1 MMQSKYSRISTS
13 RLSSNNNKKKKIL
26 FVDDE
31 PDMTAM
37 LKMALESVGFT
48 VDIFND
54 PVPALKSFKPNLYD
68 LVILDVKMQKMDG
81 FELYNQLK
89 QVDSDIK
96 VCFLTASS
104 EMYREELK
112 KERHCELSKD
122 LFLQMPLPINRI
134 IEEINRRVNSS
145 P

>member
-1 MMQSKYSRISTS
+1 MP
-13 RLSSNNNKKKKIL
+13 
-26 FVDDE
+26 E
-31 PDMTAM
+31 TA
-37 LKMALESVGFT
+37 A
-48 VDIFND
+48 DIFND

-89 QVDSDIK
+89 QVHSDIK

-104 EMYREELK
+104 EIYREELK
-112 KERHCELSKD
+112 KEKHCELSED
-122 LFLQMPLPINRI
+122 LFLQIPLPINRI

>member
-1 MMQSKYSRISTS
+1 
-13 RLSSNNNKKKKIL
+13 
-26 FVDDE
+26 
-31 PDMTAM
+31 M
-37 LKMALESVGFT
+37 LKMTLESVGFT

-54 PVPALKSFKPNLYD
+54 PVPALKSFKPNLYA

-89 QVDSDIK
+89 QVDSDK

-104 EMYREELK
+104 EMYREELQ

>member
-1 MMQSKYSRISTS
+1 M
-13 RLSSNNNKKKKIL
+13 

-54 PVPALKSFKPNLYD
+54 SVPALKSFKPNLYD
-68 LVILDVKMQKMDG
+68 LVILDVKMRKMDG

-104 EMYREELK
+104 EIYREELK

-145 P
+145 C